1 MEQHDT
7 RAVSDGH
14 GSPDHAHTPTAVF
27 PEKSLAEGRRSRW
40 ADKEVFK
47 HWFHAVSPLW
57 SLRLSTLL
65 LNDGSPETRLRAV
78 SPRACA
84 VVWFFPND
92 TWRSAHSHPG
102 KPAYIAPATLIFCFW
117 ERPYPNNSISD
128 PKTREAEHVLLCLH
142 GADSDDQ
149 LVGDGTIGFA
159 LGHQARHLA
168 LTGGQSA
175 EVLLERAPWRK
186 RSWRLGQR
194 GARWHNG

>member
-1 MEQHDT
+1 MTRVLSATVMEAQTT
-7 RAVSDGH
+7 R
-14 GSPDHAHTPTAVF
+14 T
-27 PEKSLAEGRRSRW
+27 RR
-40 ADKEVFK
+40 
-47 HWFHAVSPLW
+47 
-57 SLRLSTLL
+57 RLSSQRNPWLKDGEADGPIKRSSSTGFMRSLL
-65 LNDGSPETRLRAV
+65 SGVCGDQLCFSMMGHLKRDARAV

-92 TWRSAHSHPG
+92 TWRSAHLHPG